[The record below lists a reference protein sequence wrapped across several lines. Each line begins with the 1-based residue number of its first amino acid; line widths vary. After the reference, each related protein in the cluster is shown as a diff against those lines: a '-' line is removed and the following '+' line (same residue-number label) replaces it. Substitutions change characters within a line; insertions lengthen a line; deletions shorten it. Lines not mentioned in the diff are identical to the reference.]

1 MVDLLE
7 YLSLSLSLA
16 LQTDDFRDALVV
28 IVSGMI
34 FGARRF
40 DKSSRLPCL
49 SSYSLTQ
56 EAAPR
61 ARARI
66 VCLAVPRSTR
76 GGNPLFALE
85 FEFALRGRL
94 EYSDKFLSLSLS
106 PTRGRREARA
116 GSSRTPVSHYL
127 PFLLS
132 SESFF
137 SPFSPCSRC
146 RCGHR

>member
-1 MVDLLE
+1 VM
-7 YLSLSLSLA
+7 
-16 LQTDDFRDALVV
+16 RIV

-40 DKSSRLPCL
+40 DKSSRLPSL

-61 ARARI
+61 ARTQCMFSCSQIDEGRESPFR
-66 VCLAVPRSTR
+66 VRVRVR
-76 GGNPLFALE
+76 
-85 FEFALRGRL
+85 FEGRL

-106 PTRGRREARA
+106 PTRGRREAR
-116 GSSRTPVSHYL
+116 GVQLGHPCL
-127 PFLLS
+127 IIIFLLS

-137 SPFSPCSRC
+137 SPFTPCSRC
-146 RCGHR
+146 RRRQ

>member
-1 MVDLLE
+1 VVDLLE

-61 ARARI
+61 ARAHCMFSCSQIDEGRESP
-66 VCLAVPRSTR
+66 VRARVRVR
-76 GGNPLFALE
+76 
-85 FEFALRGRL
+85 FEGATGILR
-94 EYSDKFLSLSLS
+94 
-106 PTRGRREARA
+106 
-116 GSSRTPVSHYL
+116 
-127 PFLLS
+127 
-132 SESFF
+132 
-137 SPFSPCSRC
+137 
-146 RCGHR
+146 